1 MFEPRWSG
9 RSDAGAVQ
17 TILEHVV
24 AHGLSH
30 DKREKMEIEVSHRT
44 IGGNRDHL
52 DVEFSGGIDDE
63 EKFDGIEERL
73 AGSWGE
79 LMNDPVRP
87 GVLSAELSLAS
98 RAVHP
103 RIGTGLR
110 EQALYNARVG
120 ECRSRIRDMDR
131 QMATV
136 ELTMAK
142 ALSSIVGGKGA
153 KKIYM
158 ASLEHMV
165 EDFKVHVQE
174 ITKNRNDDVSSMG
187 MMEKFRS
194 YRFRVSGGD
203 WDVLTGRPPRG
214 GGGAS
219 SPERERPG
227 GGTDFTRL
235 PTWLR
240 GAEYEA
246 AAEFDR
252 PPLRYDRACAGAGA
266 VAGTKP
272 PCDGG
277 IVVRYNSTNMS
288 CYRAE

>member
-1 MFEPRWSG
+1 MFEPRWSR
-9 RSDAGAVQ
+9 RSDVGAVQ

-30 DKREKMEIEVSHRT
+30 DKREKVEIEVSHRT

-194 YRFRVSGGD
+194 YRFRVSSGD
-203 WDVLTGRPPRG
+203 WDVLTGRPRE
-214 GGGAS
+214 GGGAPAVPNGGAPAAGSTSPGSRRGSAAPSTRRPRS
-219 SPERERPG
+219 STGPR
-227 GGTDFTRL
+227 
-235 PTWLR
+235 
-240 GAEYEA
+240 
-246 AAEFDR
+246 
-252 PPLRYDRACAGAGA
+252 
-266 VAGTKP
+266 
-272 PCDGG
+272 
-277 IVVRYNSTNMS
+277 
-288 CYRAE
+288 